1 MGGHDNESMGVDP
14 SRAVVFGEDAER
26 YDRARPSYPAA
37 LVDSLVGLGGYR
49 VLDVGCGTG
58 KAARLLAGRGLEI
71 LGVDPDERMA
81 AVAKRRGLVVEVA
94 RFEEWDP
101 QGRSFDLVVSGQA
114 WHWIDPRIGLA
125 KAADVLTPGG
135 SLALFWNRP
144 GYDPS
149 IRRKLDEVYQRV
161 APGMAKS
168 SAELG
173 TVGDDRISEDV
184 AAIEDCG
191 RFALVVVRSYPW
203 ICTYTQDEYLDQL
216 QTHSDHVLLPTERRH
231 RLLDGIAK
239 VIAEAGGSLTVDY
252 TTTLILAGTNP
263 QTA

>member
-1 MGGHDNESMGVDP
+1 MDGSNDESVGVDT

-37 LVDSLVGLGGYR
+37 LVDSLVGLAGQR
-49 VLDVGCGTG
+49 ILDVGCGTG
-58 KAARLLAGRGLEI
+58 KAGRLLARQGLDV

-81 AVAKRRGLVVEVA
+81 EVARRRGLVVEVA

-101 QGRSFDLVVSGQA
+101 RGRSFDLVVSGQA
-114 WHWIDPRIGLA
+114 WHWIDPRVGLA
-125 KAADVLTPGG
+125 KAAEVLAPGG

-144 GYDPS
+144 GYDPV
-149 IRRKLDEVYQRV
+149 IRTKLDEVYQRV

-173 TVGDDRISEDV
+173 TVGDDRTSEDV

-191 RFALVVVRSYPW
+191 
-203 ICTYTQDEYLDQL
+203 
-216 QTHSDHVLLPTERRH
+216 
-231 RLLDGIAK
+231 
-239 VIAEAGGSLTVDY
+239 
-252 TTTLILAGTNP
+252 
-263 QTA
+263 